1 MNIALPK
8 YLQNSRLLTESIVGT
23 KQRCLNKQNMKGYVI
38 SAPMRTKQSGK
49 KVIRIDKNRK
59 QDYINLFR

>member
-1 MNIALPK
+1 MKIALPK
-8 YLQNSRLLTESIVGT
+8 YLQNSRLLTESIVG
-23 KQRCLNKQNMKGYVI
+23 KQRCLNKQNIKGYVI

-59 QDYINLFR
+59 QDCINLFR